1 MYVQERAARSRRA
14 ALDGIT
20 VPFVGPF
27 LGSLAPIPA
36 GGAAPFRTALVGVAS
51 A

>member
-1 MYVQERAARSRRA
+1 MSRAARRA
-14 ALDGIT
+14 KPAGSPSGIT